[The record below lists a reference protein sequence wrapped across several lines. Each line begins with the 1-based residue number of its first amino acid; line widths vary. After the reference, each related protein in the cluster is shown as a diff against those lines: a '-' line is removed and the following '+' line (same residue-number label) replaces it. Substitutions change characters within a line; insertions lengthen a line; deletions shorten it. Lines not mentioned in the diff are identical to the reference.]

1 MIMGKEEIQDLFA
14 HEREGR
20 DFHGRLA
27 IVCFLRG
34 GKMEGING
42 AITKD
47 VKRIAKSEKK
57 REIMEGEQ
65 NNFWRKTKC

>member
-42 AITKD
+42 AITKY
-47 VKRIAKSEKK
+47 VKKIAKS
-57 REIMEGEQ
+57 
-65 NNFWRKTKC
+65 

>member
-27 IVCFLRG
+27 IAIVCFLRG

-47 VKRIAKSEKK
+47 VKRTAKTEKK
-57 REIMEGEQ
+57 KG
-65 NNFWRKTKC
+65 NNGGRAK

>member
-20 DFHGRLA
+20 DFHWRLA
-27 IVCFLRG
+27 IACFLVG

-47 VKRIAKSEKK
+47 VKRTAKTEKK
-57 REIMEGEQ
+57 KG
-65 NNFWRKTKC
+65 NNGGRAK